1 MNLRINGI
9 ILIFGI
15 IIGSLG
21 MYKLRPHDKI
31 PSEIKIQT
39 KTKIVKVIEKDGTIT
54 ETTIAESKSDQRIV
68 KPKYGVALYHN
79 KSISLDAR
87 LGDLPLF
94 FVIQS
99 DLKSDNRIGIR
110 FEF

>member
-1 MNLRINGI
+1 MSLKSNGI
-9 ILIFGI
+9 TLVVGILVGA
-15 IIGSLG
+15 LG
-21 MYKLRPHDKI
+21 AYKLRPNSF
-31 PSEIKIQT
+31 PEEVKIQT
-39 KTKIVKVIEKDGTIT
+39 KTKIVKVTEKDGRIT

-110 FEF
+110 LEF